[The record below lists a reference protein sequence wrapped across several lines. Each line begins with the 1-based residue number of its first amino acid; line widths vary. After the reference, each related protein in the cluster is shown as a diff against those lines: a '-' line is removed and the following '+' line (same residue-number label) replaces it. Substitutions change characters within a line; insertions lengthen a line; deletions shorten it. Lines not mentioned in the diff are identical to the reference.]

1 MKNPMFTGLSAFPI
15 TPASEDGAVDA
26 NAVARLTERLI
37 VPGISSIGLLGS
49 TGTYAF
55 LSRDQRRR
63 AIEAAVASVAGR
75 LPLIVG
81 IGALRTDAV
90 VAHAEDAE
98 AAGADGFLLA
108 PVSYT
113 PLNSEEVFEH
123 FRTVSAASSLP
134 ICIYNNPGTTHFTFD
149 VELLARLAELPN
161 VQAVKMP
168 LPSGGPI
175 ADDLATLR
183 AALPD
188 DFSIGYSG
196 DWGCADGMLAGAD
209 AWYSVI
215 AGTLPEVIAEL
226 ATAASGKNAERT
238 KELNDRLGPLWKL
251 FQEVGSLRVVY
262 AMSNLMQLTDCQP
275 PRPVLPVP
283 QDQMR
288 RVREILDTI

>member
-15 TPASEDGAVDA
+15 TPASAGGTVDVAAVS
-26 NAVARLTERLI
+26 RLTERLI

-55 LSRDQRRR
+55 LARDQRKR
-63 AIEAAVASVAGR
+63 AVEAAVASVAGR

-90 VAHAEDAE
+90 IALAQDAE
-98 AAGADGFLLA
+98 AAGADGLLLA

-113 PLNSEEVFEH
+113 PLNSAEVFEH
-123 FRTVSAASSLP
+123 FHSVSAASSLP

-149 VELLARLAELPN
+149 VDLLARLADLPN

-168 LPSGGPI
+168 LASSGSL
-175 ADDLATLR
+175 ADNLAQLR
-183 AALPD
+183 AALPG

-196 DWGCADGMLAGAD
+196 DWGCAEGMLAGAD

-215 AGTLPEVIAEL
+215 AGTLPEVTAEL
-226 ATAASGKNAERT
+226 AAAASAKDAERT
-238 KELNDRLGPLWKL
+238 KALNDRLAPLWAL

-262 AMSNLMQLTDCQP
+262 AMANLMGLTDCQP

-283 QDQMR
+283 AEHR
-288 RVREILDTI
+288 KRVEAILADF